1 MCTTDEK
8 FIKNTK
14 AKEHHHRSSGCEIN
28 KYDPVV
34 DDRQYNTGEMR
45 ERSGIAD
52 KIEMVNETPSTVH
65 IALFLSEN
73 LDI

>member
-14 AKEHHHRSSGCEIN
+14 EDHHGSSGFEIN